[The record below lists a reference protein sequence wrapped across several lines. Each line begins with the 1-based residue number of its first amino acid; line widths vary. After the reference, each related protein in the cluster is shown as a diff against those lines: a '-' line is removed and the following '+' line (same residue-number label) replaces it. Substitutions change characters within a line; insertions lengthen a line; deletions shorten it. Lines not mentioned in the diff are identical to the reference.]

1 MKHVTVI
8 EVRVWGQRVGAV
20 ALDDRLGYYAFA
32 YEPQWRRTGIE
43 LAPLTLPLDDRS
55 AVFVFP
61 NLPNATF
68 HRLPGM
74 LADALPDDFG
84 NALIDAW
91 MAERGF
97 AKSEVTPLDRLAYMG
112 KRGVGA
118 LEFKPER
125 GSHRGS
131 AAPLEMKS
139 LVENARKLV
148 EGDLSIDAHAK
159 AAMANIIQV
168 GTSAGGARA
177 KGVIAWN
184 PKTNAIRSGQF
195 DAAEGFEHWLLKF
208 DGVGKY
214 AELGTGADYG
224 RIEYAYYLMAK
235 TAGIDMSECRLL
247 EENKRAHFM
256 TRRFDREV
264 VNGKTIKHHVQ
275 TLCAMD
281 HLDFKQRGT
290 HAYAQLFMV
299 VSRLGLGDGALER
312 IFRRMAFNVMA
323 RNCDDHTKNFAFRLK
338 QGGSWELAPAYD
350 VTHAFNPKGEWTYQ
364 HLMSVNGKFKEIAR
378 EDLLVEAER
387 FGVSRPGDLLKDV
400 RTALESW
407 PRFSKA
413 AGLSA
418 SASDRVA
425 ADFRL
430 V

>member
-1 MKHVTVI
+1 MKHVPVI
-8 EVRVWGQRVGAV
+8 EVRAWGQRVGAV

-32 YEPQWRRTGIE
+32 YEPTWRRTGIE
-43 LAPLTLPLDDRS
+43 LAPLTLPLDNRS
-55 AVFVFP
+55 AAFVLP
-61 NLPNATF
+61 NLPDATF

-97 AKSEVTPLDRLAYMG
+97 AKGEVTPLDRLAYMG
-112 KRGVGA
+112 KRGMGA
-118 LEFKPER
+118 LEFKPAR
-125 GSHRGS
+125 GSHSES

-139 LVENARKLV
+139 LVENARKV
-148 EGDLSIDAHAK
+148 MEGDLTIDAHAK
-159 AAMANIIQV
+159 AALANVIHV

-177 KGVIAWN
+177 KAVIAWN
-184 PKTNAIRSGQF
+184 PKTNTIRSGQF
-195 DAAEGFEHWLLKF
+195 DTAEGFEPWLLKF

-235 TAGIDMSECRLL
+235 QAGIDMYECRLL
-247 EENKRAHFM
+247 EENERAHFM

-264 VNGKTIKHHVQ
+264 VNGQTIKHHVQ

-299 VSRLGLGDGALER
+299 VSRLGLGDAALEQ

-338 QGGSWELAPAYD
+338 QGGNWELAPAYD
-350 VTHAFNPKGEWTYQ
+350 VTHAYNPKGEWTYQ
-364 HLMSVNGKFKEIAR
+364 HLMSVNGKFKDIAR
-378 EDLLVEAER
+378 EDILVEAER
-387 FGVSRPGDLLKDV
+387 FGVARPSDLLNNV
-400 RTALESW
+400 RTALGNW
-407 PRFSKA
+407 PRFSKE
-413 AGLSA
+413 AGLSD

-430 V
+430 L

>member
-1 MKHVTVI
+1 MKHIAVI

-20 ALDDRLGYYAFA
+20 ALDERLGYYAFA
-32 YEPQWRRTGIE
+32 YEPAWRRNGID
-43 LAPLTLPLDDRS
+43 LAPLTLPLGDRG
-55 AVFVFP
+55 ATFVFP
-61 NLPNATF
+61 NLPDATF
-68 HRLPGM
+68 HHLPGM
-74 LADALPDDFG
+74 LADALPDAFG

-112 KRGVGA
+112 KRGMGA
-118 LEFKPER
+118 LEFRPAR
-125 GSHRGS
+125 GSHSES

-139 LVENARKLV
+139 LVENARKLM
-148 EGDLSIDAHAK
+148 EGDLTIDAHAK
-159 AAMANIIQV
+159 AALANIIHV

-177 KGVIAWN
+177 KAVIAWN
-184 PKTNAIRSGQF
+184 PRTNTIRSGQF

-208 DGVGKY
+208 DGVGKD

-235 TAGIDMSECRLL
+235 QAAIDMNECRLL
-247 EENKRAHFM
+247 EENGRAHFM

-264 VNGKTIKHHVQ
+264 VGGKTIKHHVQ

-299 VSRLGLGDGALER
+299 VSRLGLGDAALDQV
-312 IFRRMAFNVMA
+312 FRRMAFNVMA

-338 QGGSWELAPAYD
+338 QRESWELAPAYD
-350 VTHAFNPKGEWTYQ
+350 VTHAYNPNGEWTYQ
-364 HLMSVNGKFKEIAR
+364 HLMSVNGKFDDITR
-378 EDLLVEAER
+378 EDILVEADR
-387 FGVSRPGDLLKDV
+387 FGVGRPSDRLNEIH
-400 RTALESW
+400 TALGNW
-407 PRFSKA
+407 PRFAKE
-413 AGLSA
+413 AGLNDST
-418 SASDRVA
+418 SDRVA

-430 V
+430 L